1 MLNHPMLVTQSY
13 LDSLAKPFELA
24 AIRLVLP
31 NVDNDRNYSVHGVSR
46 HYCFAYDQK
55 LCAHVLTFPMSAWM
69 AETPVGA
76 YRKNNSFCWDVMA
89 ATHSR
94 KIIPIII
101 PLQKQDA
108 QTDGTAPRVSPKAK
122 RMFRT
127 VSEIARV
134 FGCQEPITEALDV
147 IQSGISDDDA
157 ETVLQNQLAAAAQK
171 KTSPRIEKYRETI
184 RLRKLKQESELVPA

>member
-31 NVDNDRNYSVHGVSR
+31 NVDNDRNYTIRGLSR
-46 HYCFAYDQK
+46 QYSFVYDQK
-55 LCAHVLTFPMSAWM
+55 LCVHVLTFPMSAWM

-94 KIIPIII
+94 KIIPIIVA
-101 PLQKQDA
+101 LQKQEA
-108 QTDGTAPRVSPKAK
+108 QADGTAPRVSSKGK
-122 RMFRT
+122 KMFRT

-134 FGCQEPITEALDV
+134 LGCQEPITEALDV
-147 IQSGISDDDA
+147 IQSGIGDDDC
-157 ETVLQNQLAAAAQK
+157 ETVLQNQLAAAATK
-171 KTSPRIEKYRETI
+171 KTNPRIEKYRETI
-184 RLRKLKQESELVPA
+184 RLRKLKQSELAPA